1 MSEERELLLSSY
13 YLKKSFFHSDEKILE
28 RWRQEESLRQLRK
41 EVERDELKRKK
52 KEKSRKLDERRR
64 ERERER
70 RKEMEMIQW
79 RLQALMERQRVD
91 REERQELQRLRE
103 LERELQLKELRER
116 EEERERQE
124 TARKMALLSQDD
136 LNDLKNTTQPEPAS
150 SCTAEEQNVQLVNNV
165 KAAYRSYMET
175 VRKPRMEVFENTRRS
190 LDEIER
196 KLKDLQKMILDG
208 DASKLM
214 LGNTQIQKKLREVKE
229 KYQKAIDKS
238 IKWEEEYG
246 DKLLLIR
253 SIKSNKVVTV
263 AENERAK
270 RERLQEKEEKRQTLE
285 NKWRQ
290 WQQKRAEKKAKKE
303 EKKQELEAKRRE
315 CEEKRAK
322 KKAD

>member
-41 EVERDELKRKK
+41 E
-52 KEKSRKLDERRR
+52 
-64 ERERER
+64 
-70 RKEMEMIQW
+70 
-79 RLQALMERQRVD
+79 
-91 REERQELQRLRE
+91 
-103 LERELQLKELRER
+103 
-116 EEERERQE
+116 
-124 TARKMALLSQDD
+124 MALLSQDD

-150 SCTAEEQNVQLVNNV
+150 SCTAEEQNVQHINNV

-208 DASKLM
+208 DARTGKEAKHMSKRRSILSWI
-214 LGNTQIQKKLREVKE
+214 NDKVKE